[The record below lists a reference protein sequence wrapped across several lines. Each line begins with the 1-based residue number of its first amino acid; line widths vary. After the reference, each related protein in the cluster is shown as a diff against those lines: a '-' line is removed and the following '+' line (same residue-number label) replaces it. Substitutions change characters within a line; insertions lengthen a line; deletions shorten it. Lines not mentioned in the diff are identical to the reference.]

1 MKNRK
6 IKISTINSYLI
17 SLLLAVS
24 LTAFYSCKKDE
35 DNPPPG
41 GNNNGPEV
49 FEGVP
54 EPEDIVMYEVNLRAL
69 SPGGNLQ
76 GVTGKLDH
84 IESLGVNV
92 IWLMPIHPIG
102 EVNSVNSPYSVK
114 DYFEVGAEYGTL
126 DNLKDLVDEAHA
138 RDIAVIMDW
147 VANHTA
153 WDNEWITNKSW
164 YSQDGEGNIIHPPGT
179 NWLDVADLNYDNQ
192 EMREAM
198 IGAMMYWVT
207 EAEIDGF
214 RCDYADGVPFDFWQE
229 ALATIDSLPGRDFIF
244 FAEGTR
250 DNHFDAGFD
259 LNFGWQFYGA
269 VKNVFNGQPVD
280 RIFSAHADEYSS
292 TPSGR
297 HWIRFTTNHD
307 ESAWDATPIQLFN
320 GPNGALAASVVTIFT
335 GGAPLIYGSQEVG
348 TENNVPFFSNSTID
362 WDNNPEMLESY
373 QTMLQFY
380 SGSEVAKTGQ
390 NTVYQHD
397 DIACFKKSMNGEEM
411 IVMVNLRDEAI
422 DYHVPAALENTT
434 WTDVMTE
441 MDVTLSELFSLDP
454 YQYFIFEKFD

>member
-41 GNNNGPEV
+41 GDNNDPEY

-54 EPEDIVMYEVNLRAL
+54 EPGDVVMYEVNLRAL

-126 DNLKDLVDEAHA
+126 DDLKDLVDEAHA

-164 YSQDGEGNIIHPPGT
+164 YTQDGEGNIIHPPGT

-192 EMREAM
+192 EMRAAM
-198 IGAMMYWVT
+198 IEAMMYWVT

-229 ALATIDSLPGRDFIF
+229 ALATIDSIPGRDFIF

-250 DNHFDAGFD
+250 DDHFDAGFD

-292 TPSGR
+292 TPSGK

-307 ESAWDATPIQLFN
+307 ESAWDATPVSLFN
-320 GPNGALAASVVTIFT
+320 GTDGALAASAVTIFT

-348 TENNVPFFSNSTID
+348 TANNVPFFSNSTIN
-362 WDNNPEMLESY
+362 WDNNPEMLLSY
-373 QTMLQFY
+373 QKMLQFY
-380 SGSEVAKTGQ
+380 PESQVARTGQ
-390 NTVYQHD
+390 NTVFQHE
-397 DIACFKKSMNGEEM
+397 DIACFKKSLSGEEM
-411 IVMVNLRDEAI
+411 IVMANLRDETT
-422 DYHVPAALENTT
+422 DYPIPAALENTS
-434 WTDVMTE
+434 WTNVMTGNGI
-441 MDVTLSELFSLDP
+441 TLSNQLSMHP
-454 YQYFIFEKFD
+454 YQYLILEKD

>member
-1 MKNRK
+1 MNKFYPQ
-6 IKISTINSYLI
+6 IFSLI
-17 SLLLAVS
+17 LLAI
-24 LTAFYSCKKDE
+24 LFSCKKETEWTPPDHNDE
-35 DNPPPG
+35 EPG
-41 GNNNGPEV
+41 S

-54 EPEDIVMYEVNLRAL
+54 EPQDAVMYEVNLRAL

-84 IESLGVNV
+84 IESLGVNI

-126 DNLKDLVDEAHA
+126 DDLKDLVDEAHA

-164 YSQDGEGNIIHPPGT
+164 YSQDGDGNIIHPPGT
-179 NWLDVADLNYDNQ
+179 NWLDVADLDYDNE
-192 EMREAM
+192 EMRAAM
-198 IGAMMYWVT
+198 VDAMMYWVT

-229 ALATIDSLPGRDFIF
+229 ALSTIDSIPGRDFIF

-250 DNHFDAGFD
+250 DDHFDAGFD

-307 ESAWDATPIQLFN
+307 ESAWDATPVQLFN
-320 GPNGALAASVVTIFT
+320 GNDGALAASVVTIFT

-362 WDNNPEMLESY
+362 WDNNPEMLVSY

-380 SGSEVAKTGQ
+380 SGSEVARTGQ

-397 DIACFKKSMNGEEM
+397 DIACFKKSLSGEEM

-434 WTDVMTE
+434 WTDVMTGSSI
-441 MDVTLSELFSLDP
+441 TLSNQLLMDP
-454 YQYFIFEKFD
+454 YRYLVLEKIN